1 MCERLLRLKPYFAL
15 MEAEGNLD
23 CNLTDS
29 QWLIVEDTCT
39 VLQPF
44 MFAQRTLEGECY
56 VTNSMVPYILYK
68 IRASIQQARDSP
80 TISVQ
85 AANLLRRMAN
95 AFEVHWGSGEPG
107 TVATEHLTEGPNRR
121 PRGLPIRTL
130 LASLLDPRFKCGVG
144 LAIQDK
150 EYLWNY
156 LLQQMI
162 VVEREVRASR
172 AAALQQNENNINGN
186 NNDALQQQPQQQRW
200 ERGAFHNMFQD
211 LNEYREAMEVRRHA
225 VNRNNNNNEPDE
237 HEKAQ
242 AELTMYKAEPIL
254 ALTNDDEAYNNPLE
268 WWKYNAKRFP
278 LLSELASR
286 YLCIPAT
293 SAPSERVFSSAG
305 LTIAKDRSRLDPELA
320 NELVFLHESG
330 PALQRFRASQTMF

>member
-1 MCERLLRLKPYFAL
+1 
-15 MEAEGNLD
+15 
-23 CNLTDS
+23 
-29 QWLIVEDTCT
+29 
-39 VLQPF
+39 
-44 MFAQRTLEGECY
+44 
-56 VTNSMVPYILYK
+56 
-68 IRASIQQARDSP
+68 
-80 TISVQ
+80 
-85 AANLLRRMAN
+85 
-95 AFEVHWGSGEPG
+95 
-107 TVATEHLTEGPNRR
+107 
-121 PRGLPIRTL
+121 
-130 LASLLDPRFKCGVG
+130 
-144 LAIQDK
+144 
-150 EYLWNY
+150 
-156 LLQQMI
+156 MI

-211 LNEYREAMEVRRHA
+211 LNEYREAMEVRRDA
-225 VNRNNNNNEPDE
+225 GNRNYNNNEPDE